1 MEQSSVGELKPC
13 IEDTAPD
20 RHIGC
25 LSFEPALPHVNGSS
39 SKRGDFTGRIRNRDG
54 MALFIESL
62 LFLSLDQLC

>member
-20 RHIGC
+20 RRIGW
-25 LSFEPALPHVNGSS
+25 LGPELALPHFNGSHR
-39 SKRGDFTGRIRNRDG
+39 KRGDFTRRIRNRDG

-62 LFLSLDQLC
+62 LFLSPC